1 MLDTGY
7 AKPSYHN
14 LCSNSGIYITVVKGF
29 HSLRCKTEQVSI
41 VSDWGHLEFSRGGWG
56 GDKRVLESIE
66 YKGVVLS

>member
-41 VSDWGHLEFSRGGWG
+41 VSDWGHLEFSPGGGINEFW
-56 GDKRVLESIE
+56 RVLSIE
-66 YKGVVLS
+66 ELF